1 MVAGC
6 GLLKSEAPPH
16 PRSRD
21 APAPLVITI
30 GVSPGHKGSA
40 SRCNCCLS
48 GNYINQK
55 PLRHRAAALLNG
67 VSVRARSSGRD
78 FRHLSRGGHLLGS
91 WSTCP
96 SRNSGPVVR
105 FRGNRKRE
113 GAGGD
118 PILATKRL
126 GGGNSREDSAT
137 TPIDS
142 GARFRR
148 EILPDSGV
156 LTDGGGSSGPA

>member
-1 MVAGC
+1 M
-6 GLLKSEAPPH
+6 K
-16 PRSRD
+16 PRPILGAAAR
-21 APAPLVITI
+21 A
-30 GVSPGHKGSA
+30 SA

-105 FRGNRKRE
+105 FTGDRKRE

-148 EILPDSGV
+148 ESGNCGPDCWRRQQWTRVGGCCVLRILTRRNPHLRIV
-156 LTDGGGSSGPA
+156 GP